1 MQTHTF
7 LGATD
12 FGYQFT
18 KRLSTGTI
26 SSDQVSPDKG
36 IEKNRLYLTN
46 YYRPTF
52 NTYVRFKTGFDLSD
66 YTYSLKDGFGYEQN
80 WHHLKS
86 RVEPFLLEWG
96 YNSPDGTVNFFVQD
110 QYDLEEKNVS
120 FIAQSNFIYKNQ
132 LIGLG
137 LNNFAD
143 YVDPGSKYETNSDR
157 YTVTTTWGIRP
168 ASGKWFADLG
178 IDAVLFRGSL
188 VGFNKL
194 VRVSRD
200 FHDARVE
207 FTVRDRNKNLSFA
220 FRINILCGGD
230 KRAQAQLPEDTY
242 WYPWR
247 GQRDLRD

>member
-1 MQTHTF
+1 M
-7 LGATD
+7 
-12 FGYQFT
+12 
-18 KRLSTGTI
+18 
-26 SSDQVSPDKG
+26 
-36 IEKNRLYLTN
+36 
-46 YYRPTF
+46 
-52 NTYVRFKTGFDLSD
+52 
-66 YTYSLKDGFGYEQN
+66 
-80 WHHLKS
+80 
-86 RVEPFLLEWG
+86 
-96 YNSPDGTVNFFVQD
+96 QD

-207 FTVRDRNKNLSFA
+207 FTALIFCAGATNAPKPNCRKTP
-220 FRINILCGGD
+220 IGI
-230 KRAQAQLPEDTY
+230 
-242 WYPWR
+242 R
-247 GQRDLRD
+247 GAGREI